1 MGWVGWGRGGRL
13 KAAARSSRSAAD
25 WRAWGGGLSAAAAKR
40 ASSRRLPPAPRR
52 AWMGRARPSRGAA
65 PEPRAPRTQLRFEA
79 RGPAHSGAGGGG
91 GRSSGGRGRGGENH
105 PALGGEVE
113 GGADD
118 AAVARRVV
126 SPALLRP
133 ALRVPKP
140 PLPARPPPPSTP
152 ADTSRPRH
160 LRRDGPGPAKKR
172 SRAGACIGAETGR
185 HMRGQGVGRS
195 DAHSMRSRARRARD
209 PRSPSLTREAPLR
222 KTLAGLRSR
231 CTMCFPC
238 RYPTACETRR
248 RAVSRRVRFAFATH
262 GGRALEMWLEMWLKG
277 AGVALQARSGGD
289 CTSTKDRS
297 G

>member
-1 MGWVGWGRGGRL
+1 MGGWGEGSKRQLARLALRLLGGRGGGSLRGCCQ
-13 KAAARSSRSAAD
+13 A
-25 WRAWGGGLSAAAAKR
+25 GQQ
-40 ASSRRLPPAPRR
+40 LPPAPRR
-52 AWMGRARPSRGAA
+52 PPAVRRRNPGPRAHRSASRPGARHTRGRAGAGVGA
-65 PEPRAPRTQLRFEA
+65 
-79 RGPAHSGAGGGG
+79 AGGGG
-91 GRSSGGRGRGGENH
+91 GGGGENH